1 MPVRRVRK
9 AYEQVND
16 QLRELIVSGEL
27 APGERLPNEA
37 VLAREFGVSRATV
50 REALRI
56 LTAQNLI
63 RTTKGAG
70 GGSYVTLPTVDHI
83 SEFLRGNLNLLS
95 EADHVT
101 LEEFL
106 ELRELIEVPAAR
118 LAAERA
124 SPADVERLRDTIP
137 EQPLRMTTQE
147 QFSFNK
153 GFHTV
158 DRRGVREHAP
168 LHRHAA
174 GLHRPPDAP
183 RPLDARPELPQ
194 RRSTSTTA
202 RILTAIAGRR
212 CGRRRRADACPPRV
226 PAARLRAGVAARRR
240 HAPARVTLPLAD
252 IRVLGDR
259 AVRRRDRGG
268 RCSSPTSAPR

>member
-1 MPVRRVRK
+1 VARTSKIRAVPADPTVMPVRRVRK

-83 SEFLRGNLNLLS
+83 SEFVRGNLNLLS

-118 LAAERA
+118 LAAMRA
-124 SPADVERLRDTIP
+124 SNADVERLRESIP
-137 EQPLRMTTQE
+137 DQPLGMTTKE
-147 QFSFNK
+147 QFVYNK

-158 DRRGVREHAP
+158 IVEASANTLLYIATQPVFTVLQTHLARSSLGRSFHLSINEHHRRIF
-168 LHRHAA
+168 AA
-174 GLHRPPDAP
+174 I
-183 RPLDARPELPQ
+183 E
-194 RRSTSTTA
+194 
-202 RILTAIAGRR
+202 AGD
-212 CGRRRRADACPPRV
+212 ADAAAAEMHEHLEYLR
-226 PAARLRAGVAARRR
+226 PAYERAWR
-240 HAPARVTLPLAD
+240 HSVSMRK
-252 IRVLGDR
+252 R
-259 AVRRRDRGG
+259 A
-268 RCSSPTSAPR
+268 

>member
-1 MPVRRVRK
+1 MARKRSIRPVPTDPQGMPVRRVRK

-95 EADHVT
+95 ESDHVT

-124 SPADVERLRDTIP
+124 SPGDVDRLRDTIP

-147 QFSFNK
+147 QFAFNK

-158 DRRGVREHAP
+158 IVEACGNTLLYIATQPVFTVLQTHLA
-168 LHRHAA
+168 
-174 GLHRPPDAP
+174 
-183 RPLDARPELPQ
+183 
-194 RRSTSTTA
+194 RSTLGRSFHSSINEHH
-202 RILTAIAGRR
+202 RGILAAIAG
-212 CGRRRRADACPPRV
+212 GDADAAAEQMHAHLEYLR
-226 PAARLRAGVAARRR
+226 PAYERAWR
-240 HAPARVTLPLAD
+240 HAVS
-252 IRVLGDR
+252 IRQR
-259 AVRRRDRGG
+259 A
-268 RCSSPTSAPR
+268 

>member
-1 MPVRRVRK
+1 VSRPRNIRPVPADPAVMPVRRVRK

-83 SEFLRGNLNLLS
+83 SGFLRGNLNLLS

-118 LAAERA
+118 LAASRA
-124 SPADVERLRDTIP
+124 SKEDVERLRESIP
-137 EQPLRMTTQE
+137 DQPLGMSTKE
-147 QFSFNK
+147 QFAYNK

-158 DRRGVREHAP
+158 IVEASANALLYIATQPVFTVLQTHLARSSLGRSFHLSINEH
-168 LHRHAA
+168 HR
-174 GLHRPPDAP
+174 
-183 RPLDARPELPQ
+183 
-194 RRSTSTTA
+194 
-202 RILTAIAGRR
+202 RILEAIEAGDAEATAAEMHGHLEYLRPAYE
-212 CGRRRRADACPPRV
+212 RAWRHSV
-226 PAARLRAGVAARRR
+226 SMRKRA
-240 HAPARVTLPLAD
+240 
-252 IRVLGDR
+252 
-259 AVRRRDRGG
+259 
-268 RCSSPTSAPR
+268 

>member
-1 MPVRRVRK
+1 VPRERNIRPVPDDPSLMPVRRVRK

-95 EADHVT
+95 ESDHVT

-118 LAAERA
+118 LAAARA
-124 SPADVERLRDTIP
+124 SEADVQRLRESIP
-137 EQPLRMTTQE
+137 EQPLRMTTTE
-147 QFSFNK
+147 QFAYNK

-158 DRRGVREHAP
+158 IVEASGNTLLYIATQPVFTVLQTHLARSTLGRSFHLSINDHHRRILEAIGSGDADAAAAEMHAHLEYLRP
-168 LHRHAA
+168 AYERAWRHAVSM
-174 GLHRPPDAP
+174 RK
-183 RPLDARPELPQ
+183 
-194 RRSTSTTA
+194 
-202 RILTAIAGRR
+202 
-212 CGRRRRADACPPRV
+212 RA
-226 PAARLRAGVAARRR
+226 
-240 HAPARVTLPLAD
+240 
-252 IRVLGDR
+252 
-259 AVRRRDRGG
+259 
-268 RCSSPTSAPR
+268 

>member
-1 MPVRRVRK
+1 MARPRTIRPVPGDSEAMDVRRVRK

-16 QLRELIVSGEL
+16 QLRELIVSGGL

-83 SEFLRGNLNLLS
+83 SEFLRGNLKLLS
-95 EADHVT
+95 ESDRVT
-101 LEEFL
+101 LDEFL

-124 SPADVERLRDTIP
+124 SGDDVDRLRESIP

-147 QFSFNK
+147 QFTYNK
-153 GFHTV
+153 GFHTAIV
-158 DRRGVREHAP
+158 EACGNTLLYIATQPVFSVLQTHLA
-168 LHRHAA
+168 
-174 GLHRPPDAP
+174 
-183 RPLDARPELPQ
+183 
-194 RRSTSTTA
+194 RSTLGRGFHSSINQHH
-202 RILTAIAGRR
+202 RGILAAIERGDADGAAEEMHAHLEFLRPAYQ
-212 CGRRRRADACPPRV
+212 RAWRHTV
-226 PAARLRAGVAARRR
+226 SIRKRA
-240 HAPARVTLPLAD
+240 
-252 IRVLGDR
+252 
-259 AVRRRDRGG
+259 
-268 RCSSPTSAPR
+268 

>member
-1 MPVRRVRK
+1 VAFVRNIRSVPGDAEAMPVRRVRK

-95 EADHVT
+95 ESEHVT

-118 LAAERA
+118 LAASRA
-124 SPADVERLRDTIP
+124 SGGDIERLHESIP

-147 QFSFNK
+147 QFAYNK

-158 DRRGVREHAP
+158 IVEACGNTLLYIAAQPVFTVLQTHLARSSLGRNFHRSVNEHHRGILEAIE
-168 LHRHAA
+168 A
-174 GLHRPPDAP
+174 GDAN
-183 RPLDARPELPQ
+183 
-194 RRSTSTTA
+194 
-202 RILTAIAGRR
+202 G
-212 CGRRRRADACPPRV
+212 
-226 PAARLRAGVAARRR
+226 AARRMHAHLEYLRPAYERAWR
-240 HAPARVTLPLAD
+240 HAVA
-252 IRVLGDR
+252 IRKR
-259 AVRRRDRGG
+259 A
-268 RCSSPTSAPR
+268 